1 MRILLAIDGSP
12 PSKAAVD
19 EVCRRPWPP
28 ASEVRLITVRCP
40 IELLRLR
47 ENLEQPVSGDD
58 IFSQSGWDSL
68 KFLDDAATQL
78 AQCAPELQVTPVI
91 LAGQPK
97 EVILDE
103 AENWG
108 AELIIVGSHGHGA
121 VSRFLLGS
129 VSFAIA
135 LNASCS
141 VEIVRRP
148 FELLAAEATGPEKI
162 VLPEVQS

>member
-12 PSKAAVD
+12 PSKAAVN

-28 ASEVRLITVRCP
+28 ASDVRLLTVRCP
-40 IELLRLR
+40 LEMLRLR
-47 ENLEQPVSGDD
+47 ENLGQLPSGDD
-58 IFSQSGWDSL
+58 IFEQTGWASL
-68 KFLDDAATQL
+68 KFMDDAVLQL
-78 AQCAPELQVTPVI
+78 AQCAPDLQVTPVI
-91 LAGQPK
+91 LEGQPK

-108 AELIIVGSHGHGA
+108 ADLIIVGSHGYGA

-129 VSFAIA
+129 VSFAVA
-135 LNASCS
+135 LNAPCS

-148 FELLAAEATGPEKI
+148 CELLAEDALVAE
-162 VLPEVQS
+162 

>member
-40 IELLRLR
+40 IELLRIR
-47 ENLEQPVSGDD
+47 ENLRQPAPGDD
-58 IFSQSGWDSL
+58 IFEQSGWDSL
-68 KFLDDAATQL
+68 KFLDDAALQL
-78 AQCAPELQVTPVI
+78 AQCAPDLHVTPVI
-91 LAGQPK
+91 LEGQPK

-103 AENWG
+103 AESWG
-108 AELIIVGSHGHGA
+108 ADLIMVGARGYGA

-129 VSFAIA
+129 VSFAVA
-135 LNASCS
+135 LNATCS

-148 FELLAAEATGPEKI
+148 FVLLAEKATVSE
-162 VLPEVQS
+162 